1 MTSYRAV
8 DGDRIDLIVLKHY
21 GSVEPL
27 KEVLE
32 VNTYL
37 PKNSS
42 MILKAGEIVKLPKVN
57 LSSKS
62 SSTTK
67 SDEDEFL
74 W

>member
-32 VNTYL
+32 ANTHL
-37 PKNSS
+37 SKSSS
-42 MILKAGEIVKLPKVN
+42 MILKSGEIIKLPKIN

-62 SSTTK
+62 DPVEK
-67 SDEDEFL
+67 KEEDELL